1 MAYKPATIESK
12 WQDYWTKHDI
22 YKVKLDTSKSKYYVL
37 DMFPYPSG
45 RGLHVGHPLGYI
57 ASDIISRYKR
67 LKGYNVLHPMG
78 FDSFGLPAEQYA
90 IEHNQHPNA
99 TTRVNIA
106 TYKAQLNKIG
116 LSYDWTREIST
127 ADPQYYRWTQWVFT
141 LLFNSWY
148 DQSIAKARPLS
159 TLIEIFKKEGNLKV
173 KAARDED
180 VQEFTASEWT
190 KMSKVEQ
197 AAVLESYRLTYRSEQ
212 SVNWCPALGT
222 VLANEEVKEG
232 LSERG
237 NHPIEKRKIKQWMM
251 RVTAYADRLHDNL
264 DNLEWS
270 DAMKDM
276 QRNWIGRSLGLNLR
290 FKVQSKGLELTTFTT
305 RPDTIFGVTFLVI
318 APEHKLVS
326 ALSHPEQADSL
337 KTYLKQVGGRSD
349 RERMTSKKVSGVFT
363 GYYALNPFNNEP
375 IPIWVADYVLAN
387 YGTGIVMG
395 VPAADDRDFRFAS
408 HFQLPIR
415 PIIAGTETLENPCSK
430 KHGKMINSDFLNG
443 LNTAE
448 AINSITEY
456 AEAKKIGEKII
467 NYKMRDAIFARQRY
481 WGEPLPIYYDE
492 NGLPNALSLAELPL
506 ELPEL
511 EDFKPTGELAA
522 PLSRVKNWTYRG
534 KYRYEID
541 TMPAWAGSSW
551 YFMRFMDPHNATT
564 FTDPKVLKYWNQV
577 DLYIG
582 GTEHATSHL
591 LYSRLWMNFLFDL
604 EYVPYN
610 EPFKKLFNQGMI
622 QSTSALI
629 HRVKGE
635 NTFISADLKSDYE
648 TTTTRVLVD
657 FVKHNK
663 LNLKAF
669 QNWRPET
676 RTAKFI
682 CNAAGDFYCEPLV
695 EKMSKSRHNVV
706 NPDAVIAEYGADALR
721 LFEMFL
727 GPIGQSKPWNTDSIG
742 GVVRFLHKLWGLF
755 FNEKGDFEVSQ
766 AKPTPEMYAILHKT
780 LKRTEA
786 DLERLALNTCVSSF
800 MICVNELQ
808 RLKCNHQLILKDL
821 LIMIAPFAPHI
832 TEELWSLLGHKPSIH
847 QATYPRWETKYVEED
862 VIEYVI
868 SVNGKKRANLSLA
881 KNLDSKEI
889 ETEAAQ
895 VPQVAKWLK
904 SKQIRKIIVVKHK
917 LVNFVVQK

>member
-1 MAYKPATIESK
+1 MAYKPAAIESK
-12 WQDYWTKHDI
+12 WQTYWTKHNI
-22 YKVKLDTSKSKYYVL
+22 YKVVLDRSKPKYYVL

-90 IEHNQHPNA
+90 IEHNQHPA
-99 TTRVNIA
+99 QTTRTNIE
-106 TYKAQLNKIG
+106 TYKAQLRKIG
-116 LSYDWTREIST
+116 LSYDWSRELST
-127 ADPQYYRWTQWVFT
+127 ADPHYYRWTQWVFT

-148 DQSIAKARPLS
+148 DQNRAKARPLDS
-159 TLIEIFKKEGNLKV
+159 LIDIFEKEGNCKV
-173 KAARDED
+173 KAACDQD
-180 VQEFTASEWT
+180 VKQFTGSQWKE
-190 KMSKVEQ
+190 MSKVEQ
-197 AAVLESYRLTYRSEQ
+197 SEILEAYRLVYRSEQ
-212 SVNWCPALGT
+212 AVNWCPALGT

-237 NHPIEKRKIKQWMM
+237 NHPIEKRKIKQWMI
-251 RVTAYADRLHDNL
+251 RVTAYADRLYDNL

-270 DAMKDM
+270 DAMKEM
-276 QRNWIGRSLGLNLR
+276 QRNWIGRSVGLNVR
-290 FKVQSKGLELTTFTT
+290 FKVQHSDLELTTFTT
-305 RPDTIFGVTFLVI
+305 RPDTIFGVTFIVI
-318 APEHKLVS
+318 APEHNWVAKLI
-326 ALSHPEQADSL
+326 HPDHAAAVQ
-337 KTYLKQVGGRSD
+337 TYLKRVASRSD
-349 RERMTSKKVSGVFT
+349 RERMTFKTVSGVFT
-363 GYYALNPFNNEP
+363 GYYAINPFNNEA
-375 IPIWVADYVLAN
+375 IPIWIADYVLAN

-395 VPAADDRDFRFAS
+395 VPASDDRDFRFAT

-415 PIIAGTETLENPCSK
+415 RIIAGTENLENPCLK
-430 KHGKMINSDFLNG
+430 KQGKMINSDFLNG
-443 LNTAE
+443 LNTEQAIAAITQRAE
-448 AINSITEY
+448 KEQ
-456 AEAKKIGEKII
+456 IGEPII

-492 NGLPNALSLAELPL
+492 DGLPNALPAQELPL
-506 ELPEL
+506 ELPDL

-534 KYRYEID
+534 RYKYEID

-551 YFMRFMDPHNATT
+551 YFMRFMDPQNKTT
-564 FTDPKVLKYWNQV
+564 FTDPQALKYWNQV

-604 EYVPYN
+604 EHVPYN

-622 QSTSALI
+622 QSTSALV
-629 HRVKGE
+629 HRIKGK
-635 NTFISADLKSDYE
+635 NRFVSADLKDDYE

-657 FVKHNK
+657 LVKNDK
-663 LNLKAF
+663 LDLEAF

-676 RTAKFI
+676 QDAGFI
-682 CNAAGDFYCEPLV
+682 CNSAGDFYCERLV

-706 NPDAVIAEYGADALR
+706 NPDAVIAKYGADALR

-755 FNEKGDFEVSQ
+755 FNAAGEFEISQ
-766 AKPTPEMYAILHKT
+766 AEPTPEMSTILHKT
-780 LKRTEA
+780 LKKTEA

-808 RLKCNHQLILKDL
+808 RLKCNHYLILRDL
-821 LIMIAPFAPHI
+821 LVMVAPFAPHI
-832 TEELWSLLGHKPSIH
+832 TEELWSRLGHEPSIH
-847 QATYPRWETKYVEED
+847 HANYPQWEAKYVEED
-862 VIEYVI
+862 TVEYVI
-868 SVNGKKRANLSLA
+868 SVNGKKRANLNLA
-881 KNLDSKEI
+881 KDLDSKITEA
-889 ETEAAQ
+889 EAAQ
-895 VPQVAKWLK
+895 LPKVRKWLEG
-904 SKQIRKIIVVKHK
+904 KQVRKIIVVKNK
-917 LVNFVVQK
+917 LVNFVVR